1 VNIIITGNTKGIGL
15 ALTTEFLKYGDN
27 VIISSRNEERI
38 TAVVEDLKDHFPDSQ
53 IHGFVCDVSDEQVVR
68 DLAEFGKE
76 KLETLDIWVN
86 NAGTAGSQRT
96 PIKETPP
103 EEFRLVLETNLLG
116 TINGC
121 KAALSAM
128 SPQQHGEIFNM
139 LGWGSKGRPSPRSA
153 AYGASKAATYQLTRT
168 LIGETKG
175 VGIGIHMLS
184 PGMVLT
190 NLLLENADSQAKK
203 IFNILAE
210 RPETVARF
218 LVPRMRA
225 VKGTGK
231 EISYL
236 TRKRAMW
243 RFLTAWRRKNRFF
256 DKNGKMI
263 SQNNYV

>member
-1 VNIIITGNTKGIGL
+1 VNIIITGNTQGIGL

-27 VIISSRNEERI
+27 VIISSRNEGRI
-38 TAVVEDLKDHFPDSQ
+38 TEVVNDLQNRFPASQ
-53 IHGFVCDVSDEQVVR
+53 IHGFACDVSDEQMAR
-68 DLAEFGKE
+68 DLAEFGKAKFE
-76 KLETLDIWVN
+76 ILDIWAN

-96 PIKETPP
+96 PIIETPP
-103 EEFRLVLETNLLG
+103 EEFRFVLETNLLG

-121 KAALSAM
+121 KAALSVM
-128 SPQQHGEIFNM
+128 SPQQRGMIFNM

-168 LIGETKG
+168 LIRETKG
-175 VGIGIHMLS
+175 VRVGIHMLS

-190 NLLLENADSQAKK
+190 DLLLEHANSQAKK

-225 VKGTGK
+225 VKGNGK

-236 TRKRAMW
+236 TRKRAVW
-243 RFLTAWRRKNRFF
+243 RFLTAWKRKNRFF
-256 DKNGKMI
+256 DKNGNIK
-263 SQNNYV
+263 